1 MNFLLSLVIQTVRCP
16 RAGGRGRMCPR
27 PARSRLVYL
36 VYVSR
41 HKGLVCSRALI
52 CTRASSFL
60 PALWSFRRPPP
71 SCSQGHRCSVSSPA
85 SLDVAHASTAWPC
98 EVTRSWL
105 PGVWSHLPDVLRGCQ
120 EPFLLAQC
128 AYSLILAAAP
138 GKSKALF
145 ALGGRRQ
152 L

>member
-16 RAGGRGRMCPR
+16 RAGGRGHMCTR
-27 PARSRLVYL
+27 PARSHLVYL

-41 HKGLVCSRALI
+41 HEGLICSRALI
-52 CTRASSFL
+52 GTRASSFL
-60 PALWSFRRPPP
+60 PALLSFRRPLP
-71 SCSQGHRCSVSSPA
+71 SRSQGHRCSVSPAA

-98 EVTRSWL
+98 EVTSPWL

-128 AYSLILAAAP
+128 PYSLILAAAP

-145 ALGGRRQ
+145 ALGGQQQ